1 MLKTEAQKPSLKSRL
16 AGGRRVV
23 TLTPEAMTRRSY
35 LPPGEALPVL
45 EPNVEG
51 LDPVGW
57 AKDSRALLEAELL
70 RHGAILFRNFGVDT
84 ADSFRTFA
92 ETVSPGLL
100 EYYERTVQRSVVN
113 DKVYTASEYPAEHP
127 IPLHNE
133 YSFSHAWPLKLWFYC
148 ARPAARGGESLL
160 ADGREVYRL
169 IPAGVRERF
178 VRDGVM
184 YVRNYGEGLDL
195 TWEEVFQTPDRGE
208 VEDYCRRARIDYEWK
223 GGNRLRTRQVRQAV
237 ARHATSGETVWFNQ
251 AHLFHVSS
259 LERDA
264 RESLLD
270 FFREEDLPRHAFYG
284 DGSPIEPEAL
294 AAVREA
300 YRRATV
306 SVAWQAGDILLMDNM
321 LVAHGREPFAGPRK
335 ILVTMAEL
343 FNNPEL

>member
-1 MLKTEAQKPSLKSRL
+1 MLKTGAQKPSLKSRL

-23 TLTPEAMTRRSY
+23 TLTPEAMIKRSH
-35 LPPGEALPVL
+35 LPPGEALPVF

-51 LDPVGW
+51 LDLIRW
-57 AKDSRALLEAELL
+57 AQDSRALLESELL
-70 RHGAILFRNFGVDT
+70 RQGAILFRNFHTDT
-84 ADSFRTFA
+84 DTFRAFA
-92 ETVSPGLL
+92 EAVSPGLID
-100 EYYERTVQRSVVN
+100 YYERTVNRSAEG
-113 DKVYTASEYPAEHP
+113 DKIYTASEYPAEHP

-148 ARPAARGGESLL
+148 VRPAARGGESLI

-169 IPAGVRERF
+169 VPAEVRERF
-178 VRDGVM
+178 ARDGVM
-184 YVRNYGEGLDL
+184 YVRNFGEGLDL
-195 TWEEVFQTPDRGE
+195 AWEDVFQTSDRRE
-208 VEDYCRRARIDYEWK
+208 VEDYCRRARIAYEWK

-237 ARHATSGETVWFNQ
+237 ARHALTGEPVWFNQ

-259 LERDA
+259 LEREA

-294 AAVREA
+294 DAVRDA

-306 SVAWQAGDILLMDNM
+306 SVPWQAGDILLMDNM